1 MSFKY
6 SYGPLLLVPS
16 NRLLKLNA
24 TAAKDIQ
31 SAANGQ
37 VNLATAERLHQF
49 QVLQVASTTGVG
61 DGNGTDGR
69 QELHKLG
76 VNTGLLA
83 FDIGCMDQ
91 ELCAVRLKKSN
102 VFLSSQWT
110 FGVSC
115 GRSTEQIDL

>member
-1 MSFKY
+1 MSFIY

-69 QELHKLG
+69 
-76 VNTGLLA
+76 
-83 FDIGCMDQ
+83 
-91 ELCAVRLKKSN
+91 S
-102 VFLSSQWT
+102 
-110 FGVSC
+110 
-115 GRSTEQIDL
+115 